1 MSFTSIASPDEA
13 LPQDLADLVLLAWL
27 HGDPAYDSA
36 GGEERLFAAARA
48 LVACAED
55 ER

>member
-1 MSFTSIASPDEA
+1 MSFTSIASPVGA
-13 LPQDLADLVLLAWL
+13 PPQNLADLVLAWL

-36 GGEERLFAAARA
+36 GGVGRLFAAARA
-48 LVACAED
+48 LVPCAED